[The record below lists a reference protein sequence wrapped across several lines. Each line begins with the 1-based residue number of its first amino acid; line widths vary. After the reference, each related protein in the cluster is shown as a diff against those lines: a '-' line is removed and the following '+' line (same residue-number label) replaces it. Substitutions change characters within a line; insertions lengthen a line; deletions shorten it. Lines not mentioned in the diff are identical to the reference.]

1 MQSVVRFGR
10 GASRNPRRAVD
21 HMNEGAGDRV
31 TAMPSKDTGDAV
43 HGKRHRQAQTS
54 GRVGGPAPRST
65 SRAPANRLEALNF
78 PRLRPLADLRKDAP
92 QALEGALPVLVP
104 AKLPARS
111 VRVSI
116 TLDER
121 LLSRINAAARA
132 AGEDRSAYL
141 AEAAKER
148 MAR

>member
-1 MQSVVRFGR
+1 M
-10 GASRNPRRAVD
+10 
-21 HMNEGAGDRV
+21 
-31 TAMPSKDTGDAV
+31 
-43 HGKRHRQAQTS
+43 
-54 GRVGGPAPRST
+54 
-65 SRAPANRLEALNF
+65 
-78 PRLRPLADLRKDAP
+78 
-92 QALEGALPVLVP
+92 LVP

-111 VRVSI
+111 VRVNI

-121 LLSRINAAARA
+121 LLSPINAAARA